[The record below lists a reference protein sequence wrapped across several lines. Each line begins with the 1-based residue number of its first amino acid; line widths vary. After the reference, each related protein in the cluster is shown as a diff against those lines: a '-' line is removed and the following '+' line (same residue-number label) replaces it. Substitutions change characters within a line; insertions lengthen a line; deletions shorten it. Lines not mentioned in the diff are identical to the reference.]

1 MLVMKLER
9 NMTANG
15 TAAVE
20 SIVMRPRCCLKDR
33 DGAMTA
39 DLGDWHGQSENME
52 AFSLSQSKAVDNH
65 GLPIVLA
72 PGPFSRSGLRA
83 GGG

>member
-39 DLGDWHGQSENME
+39 DLGDWHGQSENM
-52 AFSLSQSKAVDNH
+52 
-65 GLPIVLA
+65 
-72 PGPFSRSGLRA
+72 
-83 GGG
+83 